1 MVWLKVAAMTS
12 IGTGVGFQL
21 RWSFRISVLFGLVK
35 GFGTSAK
42 RITDEPIFRE
52 PAFI

>member
-21 RWSFRISVLFGLVK
+21 RWPFGNSVLFGLVK
-35 GFGTSAK
+35 GNKTSVK
-42 RITDEPIFRE
+42 WITDEPIFRKS
-52 PAFI
+52 ASI